1 VTAAVIAPGAAAD
14 TATATQTVSCGDV
27 PALIAAISVA
37 DAAGSGRIELARCT
51 YTLTAPL
58 AQTDASGPDGLPVI
72 TGQIEIA
79 GNGATIARA
88 AGAPMFR
95 IAHVAAGGH
104 LTLRH
109 VTVTGGESA
118 TLGGGILADGALDV
132 LSSHVDGNV
141 SHGGGGGIG
150 APTGSA
156 VAVRDST
163 VSGNATPGFNDG
175 GGIASGGTL
184 RIARSVLAHDSA
196 PGGAGGAVQAFGT
209 LDVDASRFEHD
220 DAPSGGAVF
229 DQGTASFDGATF
241 AANTVSEV
249 GGAVYVEPGKQL
261 ALDDS
266 VLTGN
271 ESDVYGGAIYLDA
284 GATLALDT
292 TFVSLNR
299 AGTSGGGIFVGPG
312 ASVTS
317 HISFVF
323 GNTPDDCFPSGSCG
337 LAGP

>member
-27 PALIAAISVA
+27 PALIAAVSAA

-79 GNGATIARA
+79 GNGAT
-88 AGAPMFR
+88 
-95 IAHVAAGGH
+95 
-104 LTLRH
+104 
-109 VTVTGGESA
+109 
-118 TLGGGILADGALDV
+118 
-132 LSSHVDGNV
+132 
-141 SHGGGGGIG
+141 
-150 APTGSA
+150 
-156 VAVRDST
+156 
-163 VSGNATPGFNDG
+163 
-175 GGIASGGTL
+175 
-184 RIARSVLAHDSA
+184 
-196 PGGAGGAVQAFGT
+196 
-209 LDVDASRFEHD
+209 
-220 DAPSGGAVF
+220 
-229 DQGTASFDGATF
+229 F

-249 GGAVYVEPGKQL
+249 GGAIYVEPGKQL

-271 ESDVYGGAIYLDA
+271 ESAVFGGAVYLDA